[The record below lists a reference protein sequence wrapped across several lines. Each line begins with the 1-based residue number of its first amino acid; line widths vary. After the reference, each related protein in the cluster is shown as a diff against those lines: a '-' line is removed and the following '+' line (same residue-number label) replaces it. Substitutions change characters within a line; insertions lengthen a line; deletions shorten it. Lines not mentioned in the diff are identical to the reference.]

1 MSSSAPNPPS
11 PPSGRLVLLRHG
23 ETEWSLSGQH
33 TGRTD
38 IPLTSHGE
46 ELARAAGELLQ
57 GREFALVLASPMQR
71 ALRTAELAGLDPEVT
86 DDLMEWD
93 YGAYEGLTTPEIR
106 EQVGYDWTVFEH
118 GVPSGDT
125 PGETVEEV
133 AGRASRVVQR
143 AVAAMA
149 RGDVALVGHGHCLR
163 VLASVFL
170 RREPRLGAQLLLDAG
185 SVSVLQYERERPAIR
200 VWNHGPAVAK
210 NPAQPA

>member
-1 MSSSAPNPPS
+1 MSSSVPNPPS
-11 PPSGRLVLLRHG
+11 PPTGRLVLLRHG

-38 IPLTSHGE
+38 IPLTEHGE
-46 ELARAAGELLQ
+46 ELARAAGRLLE
-57 GREFALVLASPMQR
+57 GREFSLVLSSPMQR
-71 ALRTAELAGLDPEVT
+71 ALRTAELAGLEPEVT
-86 DDLMEWD
+86 DDLLEWD

-106 EQVGYDWTVFEH
+106 EQLGYDWTVFEH
-118 GVPSGDT
+118 GVPAGST

-133 AGRASRVVQR
+133 AARASRVVQR

-149 RGDVALVGHGHCLR
+149 DGDVALVGHGHCLR
-163 VLASVFL
+163 VLTSVFL